1 MIFPAHISII
11 LPTYNGEAYLS
22 QAIESCLQQSY
33 SDFELIIVNDCSTD
47 SSSEIAET
55 YKKQDSRIK
64 VIYNTTNQKLPASL
78 NIGHRAAKGNF
89 LTWTSDDN
97 VLKPNFLMFLVDAIS
112 TLDVDV
118 VYSNYDIIHDDGM
131 LKREHL
137 AGSVSHL
144 LFGNTIGA
152 SFLYRREV
160 FEKLGGYN
168 ETFHTVEDYDFWMR
182 AAVLFKFHSI
192 GKNLY
197 QYRLHGK
204 SLTWEIQEQC
214 VPKSLYK
221 EKLNAVF
228 ENLGVKLNWHPVTI
242 QFFQMEND
250 FGRFSY
256 FKNNFETIEKDLHKF
271 QQKVSE
277 NRIETAFKKLDEIL
291 RNILKTENKN
301 LTFPLLIWILKYEPG
316 IFFNKTYSRWETI
329 KLLSKFF

>member
-1 MIFPAHISII
+1 MIFPANISII
-11 LPTYNGEAYLS
+11 LPTYNGEAYLA
-22 QAIESCLQQSY
+22 QAIESCLEQSC

-55 YKKQDSRIK
+55 FKKQDSRIK
-64 VIYNTTNQKLPASL
+64 VIHNVKNQKLPTSL
-78 NIGHRAAKGNF
+78 NIGHRKAKGGCM
-89 LTWTSDDN
+89 TWTSDDN
-97 VLKPNFLMFLVDAIS
+97 ILKPDFLAELYNALIS
-112 TLDVDV
+112 SKADV
-118 VYSNYDIIHDDGM
+118 VYSNYDIIFSDGS
-131 LKREHL
+131 LKRKHSV
-137 AGSVSHL
+137 GPVSHL

-168 ETFHTVEDYDFWMR
+168 ERFHTVEDYDFWMR
-182 AAVLFKFHSI
+182 AAVLFKFYSV

-204 SLTWEIQEQC
+204 SLTREIHEHSAI
-214 VPKSLYK
+214 KSNYK
-221 EKLNAVF
+221 EKMNAIF
-228 ENLGVKLNWHPVTI
+228 ENLGVELNWHAATI

-271 QQKVSE
+271 QQKISE
-277 NRIETAFKKLDEIL
+277 NSNETAFNKLDEIL

-301 LTFPLLIWILKYEPG
+301 LTFPLLLWILKYEPG
-316 IFFNKTYSRWETI
+316 IVFNKTYSRKETV